1 MRKWLKRYIAAVL
14 VAILTVVCTNVTEV
28 GAASQ
33 TWKEAYKKIL
43 NNWKLVENYSNAGT
57 DYLKQYF
64 GKDYGFDRYFLEDV
78 NGDKTPELF
87 LSSTSMGGLTVV
99 FTYRDGKVVCLGCDL
114 FYKINTSKKVLV
126 VNGHWHGAGGS
137 GADEYSIYS
146 IGKNEWKRKY
156 YIDCMNNKY
165 TVWKSNCNKE
175 KNSKSTYK
183 KVYKKY
189 VKGGKEFFKYKQYKL
204 SSKKGLNKF

>member
-126 VNGHWHGAGGS
+126 VSGHWHGSGGS
-137 GADEYSIYS
+137 GSDEYSIYS
-146 IGKNEWKRKY
+146 IGKKELKQKY
-156 YIDCMNNKY
+156 YIDYLYDKY
-165 TVWKSNCNKE
+165 TVWNSNWEKA

-189 VKGGKEFFKYKQYKL
+189 VKGGKLFYKYKQYKL
-204 SSKKGLNKF
+204 LSKKGLNKF